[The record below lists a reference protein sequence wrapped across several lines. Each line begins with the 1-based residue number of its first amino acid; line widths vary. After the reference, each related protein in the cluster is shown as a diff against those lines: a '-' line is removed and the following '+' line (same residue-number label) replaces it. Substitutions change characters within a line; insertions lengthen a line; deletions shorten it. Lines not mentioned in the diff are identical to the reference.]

1 MPQQKKQT
9 NTAKTTA
16 HKDAPQHRTKQVSG
30 KAAKPIAIYYEHPH
44 WFKPLFAELERRG
57 TPHVR
62 IDATE
67 HNYHAGAA
75 TNGNGN
81 VHTNGHAL
89 KPGPIG
95 ATAQEHASGNGESQ
109 KTNVVNGGAQY
120 SLLFNRMSPSAWQ

>member
-75 TNGNGN
+75 TNGNGK
-81 VHTNGHAL
+81 VHTNGHATQ
-89 KPGPIG
+89 GGDRG
-95 ATAQEHASGNGESQ
+95 ANAQARANGNGSS
-109 KTNVVNGGAQY
+109 KGKNG
-120 SLLFNRMSPSAWQ
+120 